1 MEEAQSSI
9 FLFERIW
16 IIGANS
22 SQPDS
27 KNESNISTVIQL
39 VHDNCVHR
47 HLLLMEEIRLT
58 TWDV

>member
-1 MEEAQSSI
+1 MKEPQPSI
-9 FLFERIW
+9 SVFERIW

-22 SQPDS
+22 SRPDA

-39 VHDNCVHR
+39 VHDNCVHQ

-58 TWDV
+58 TWEV